1 MFKYLETWSGP
12 GWTTVMNL
20 ITVLID
26 LQTLMNDNPIQNEP
40 GYEKRHGETDEH
52 ANSYRT
58 LIAYYNLCVGSIS
71 NDGENTTGFECF
83 KEIMERRFL
92 KNRDFYSRW
101 RDFMIPLEGTQFVSR
116 YAGMRTI
123 IHANHWSNMI
133 DNKIQELEFKYP
145 KWLEDPAP

>member
-1 MFKYLETWSGP
+1 M
-12 GWTTVMNL
+12 M
-20 ITVLID
+20 
-26 LQTLMNDNPIQNEP
+26 
-40 GYEKRHGETDEH
+40 EKTPP
-52 ANSYRT
+52 
-58 LIAYYNLCVGSIS
+58 
-71 NDGENTTGFECF
+71 GFECF

-92 KNRDFYSRW
+92 KNRDFYSR

-145 KWLEDPAP
+145 KWLEDPGLKKKTDEPEKTSDTPLDTKTVKKSKPIRQSPPEPAKQYPEGFTKAGSDNKLWIVKGY